1 MVRVVEG
8 LQHFLELIDI
18 MILPLSVVGT
28 PAHINMWD
36 KNYRNKSMALP
47 EIVGSSV
54 LTPNHDSFSNFYF

>member
-1 MVRVVEG
+1 MVQVVEG
-8 LQHFLELIDI
+8 LQHFLELIHI

-28 PAHINMWD
+28 PTHINMWD

-47 EIVGSSV
+47 EIVGNSV